1 MSKPQRQDIP
11 QGDSAIRERILH
23 TAGIL
28 FERHGFRD
36 AGMQEVASETGI
48 STKTLYRQFLSKS
61 ELVQAYVDA
70 ILDSDRHFSEQALRT
85 AGDPVEYQVRIVHYN
100 YRRDY
105 ALKSGIIR
113 ELREFFPKAY
123 SSIQDYKYKYNIQAV
138 HHCLYWGM
146 REGWFR
152 SDLHVGILAKLWI
165 EMAMVAIDL
174 DAFHP
179 DNYDKKQVFLELYR
193 NYLFGIVT
201 TEGEVLLRKHWGNIF
216 GVPDR

>member
-1 MSKPQRQDIP
+1 MSSPSRQVIP
-11 QGDSAIRERILH
+11 QGGAGLRERILQ

-28 FERHGFRD
+28 FERQGFRD
-36 AGMQEVASETGI
+36 AGMQEVATEAGI
-48 STKTLYRQFLSKS
+48 STKTLYRQFVSKS
-61 ELVQAYVDA
+61 ELVQAYVDT
-70 ILDSDRHFSEQALRT
+70 ILDSDRHFSEEALRN
-85 AGDPVEYQVRIVHYN
+85 AANPIEYQVRIVHYN
-100 YRRDY
+100 YQRDY
-105 ALKSGIIR
+105 ALKSGTIR

-123 SSIQDYKYKYNIQAV
+123 SRIQDYKYKYNIQAV
-138 HHCLYWGM
+138 HHCLYWGI

-152 SDLHVGILAKLWI
+152 PDLHVGILAKLWI

-201 TEGEVLLRKHWGNIF
+201 AEGEVLLRKHWGHF
-216 GVPDR
+216 FAVPDR